1 MKLGEIRKGVERL
14 VGSIKTDLKEKKVG
28 SAGKNIKILE
38 DVLSENTE
46 WVIGRKKKNTEW
58 VVMGSSR
65 KNEEKPKRF
74 EKKNKGPIMP
84 KMKKKGVETR
94 YKKFMGKLFCSPS
107 QRT

>member
-46 WVIGRKKKNTEW
+46 WVIGRKKKEY
-58 VVMGSSR
+58 
-65 KNEEKPKRF
+65 
-74 EKKNKGPIMP
+74 
-84 KMKKKGVETR
+84 GVGCNGLE
-94 YKKFMGKLFCSPS
+94 
-107 QRT
+107 